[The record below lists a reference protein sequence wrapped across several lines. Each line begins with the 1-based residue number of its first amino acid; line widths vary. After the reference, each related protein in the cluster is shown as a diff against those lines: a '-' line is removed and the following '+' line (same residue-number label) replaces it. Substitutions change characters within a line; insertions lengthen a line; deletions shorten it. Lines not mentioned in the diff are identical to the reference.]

1 MKDDRRKELIKI
13 YRDGLLHNTLPF
25 WFPSSVDKEHG
36 GFITSRDRDGTILD
50 DDKGVWQQCRAT
62 WLLATLYNSVDQ
74 NPQWLKWSQNGI
86 DFISKHAFEKNNRM
100 WFHVTKDGKPI
111 RKRRYIYTECFGS
124 IAYAALGKATG
135 DSEKIEKSHDLY
147 ETAMR
152 QIANPSIKNQK
163 FTNTRPAKSIGLS
176 LIHI

>member
-50 DDKGVWQQCRAT
+50 
-62 WLLATLYNSVDQ
+62 
-74 NPQWLKWSQNGI
+74 
-86 DFISKHAFEKNNRM
+86 
-100 WFHVTKDGKPI
+100 
-111 RKRRYIYTECFGS
+111 
-124 IAYAALGKATG
+124 
-135 DSEKIEKSHDLY
+135 
-147 ETAMR
+147 
-152 QIANPSIKNQK
+152 
-163 FTNTRPAKSIGLS
+163 LS